1 MIFQGMVPAVF
12 DAIFGV
18 MAMFCFL
25 IGCLGNGVSLVY
37 FLKCKGKLFRI
48 TQILYTYIAIVG
60 ELVASTD
67 SFLLIVFRMKQSTN
81 QSVLDAAL

>member
-1 MIFQGMVPAVF
+1 MVPAVF

-60 ELVASTD
+60 KLGASTD
-67 SFLLIVFRMKQSTN
+67 FFLLNSYCPPNETVNKP
-81 QSVLDAAL
+81 

>member
-1 MIFQGMVPAVF
+1 MVPAVF

-25 IGCLGNGVSLVY
+25 IGCLGNAVSLVY

-48 TQILYTYIAIVG
+48 TQILYTYIATVG
-60 ELVASTD
+60 EW
-67 SFLLIVFRMKQSTN
+67 
-81 QSVLDAAL
+81 